1 MNIGQRIKKRR
12 KELNLSVDDVAN
24 KLNKN
29 RATIY
34 RYESNEIE
42 NLPLNILEPLAK
54 VLNTTPAALMG
65 WQKEESNKQETQLK
79 AICLSQDEKTILEN
93 FNKLNDLGKKEA
105 TKRVSELTE
114 ISKYI
119 DDNELCATKVI
130 DLPKREK
137 QIWEEPGKEHL
148 MPVACHDDGLTDEE
162 RAIVNERINEILKNI
177 DKY

>member
-1 MNIGQRIKKRR
+1 MNIGERIKKRR

-29 RATIY
+29 RATVY

-54 VLNTTPAALMG
+54 VLKTTPAALMG
-65 WQKEESNKQETQLK
+65 WQNEESNKKETQLK
-79 AICLSQDEKTILEN
+79 SIYISQEEKTILEN

-105 TKRVSELTE
+105 AKRVAELTE

-119 DDNELCATKVI
+119 DDNELCATKVVA
-130 DLPKREK
+130 LSKKEK
-137 QIWEEPGKEHL
+137 FIWEEPGKEHL

-162 RAIVNERINEILKNI
+162 KENMNKIINNFLKN
-177 DKY
+177 KN

>member
-1 MNIGQRIKKRR
+1 MNIGQRIKERR

-54 VLNTTPAALMG
+54 VLQTTPATLMG
-65 WQKEESNKQETQLK
+65 WKNEEFNKRETPLTP
-79 AICLSQDEKTILEN
+79 IYLSQDEKTILEN

-119 DDNELCATKVI
+119 DDNELCATKVVE
-130 DLPKREK
+130 LPK
-137 QIWEEPGKEHL
+137 KESYTF
-148 MPVACHDDGLTDEE
+148 AAHDDGLDEE
-162 RAIVNERINEILKNI
+162 TAKRNLAKAKAIFEEM
-177 DKY
+177 DKDN

>member
-1 MNIGQRIKKRR
+1 MNIGQRIKERR

-29 RATIY
+29 RATVY

-54 VLNTTPAALMG
+54 VLKTTPAVLMG
-65 WQKEESNKQETQLK
+65 WQKEESIKEETQLST
-79 AICLSQDEKTILEN
+79 INLSQEEKTILEN

-114 ISKYI
+114 INKYI
-119 DDNELCATKVI
+119 NDNELCATKVVE
-130 DLPKREK
+130 LPKKEK
-137 QIWEEPGKEHL
+137 FIWEEPGKEHL

-162 RAIVNERINEILKNI
+162 RTIVNEKLNEILKNI

>member
-29 RATIY
+29 RATVY

-54 VLNTTPAALMG
+54 VLKTTPAELMG
-65 WQKEESNKQETQLK
+65 WQNEKNNKNETQLK
-79 AICLSQDEKTILEN
+79 SIYLSQEERTILEN
-93 FNKLNDLGKKEA
+93 FNRLNNLGKKEA

-119 DDNELCATKVI
+119 DDNELCATKVVE
-130 DLPKREK
+130 LPKKEK
-137 QIWEEPGKEHL
+137 YIWEEPGKEHL

-162 RAIVNERINEILKNI
+162 RAIVNERLNKILKNI